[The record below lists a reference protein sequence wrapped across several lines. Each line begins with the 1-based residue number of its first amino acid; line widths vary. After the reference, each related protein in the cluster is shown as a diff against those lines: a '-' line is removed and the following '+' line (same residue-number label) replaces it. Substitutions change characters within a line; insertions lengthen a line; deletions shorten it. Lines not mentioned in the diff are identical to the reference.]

1 MKISIPKFSRDA
13 KLFLF
18 GNFINGFGITGFNLL
33 FNLYLKSKGIG
44 EGSIGRL
51 LSVGAYSTMLMVLPA
66 SFLIR
71 KFSLKKIFT
80 FTVLFLISGY
90 LLAVIS
96 ASLKS
101 IFIGMIISGMCSA
114 IFSCVGGPLIMEV
127 SGPEERTL
135 LFSFNFAISLSASIF
150 GNILAGNLSV
160 ILNRFNITQEIALKF
175 AIIIHLFIASFSLI
189 PFLSIRDARI
199 FDEEE
204 NIFKMH
210 TKIGLILKLSTPH
223 LLVGFGAGL
232 SIPFLNLYFR
242 DRFSLSTS
250 TIGYF
255 FSISQLTMIFGTL
268 IAPFISKHKG
278 KIITI
283 VLSQIFSVPFLFILS
298 VTNNLPIAFIS
309 FILRSSLMN
318 MAQPIVTNFSLEM
331 VDKNTRPFLSGL
343 LTIAWISGWGLSANI
358 GGKIIES
365 KGYSLPF
372 NLTGI
377 FYIISS
383 ILYLRLLLPLEIS
396 REKNKK

>member
-1 MKISIPKFSRDA
+1 
-13 KLFLF
+13 
-18 GNFINGFGITGFNLL
+18 
-33 FNLYLKSKGIG
+33 
-44 EGSIGRL
+44 
-51 LSVGAYSTMLMVLPA
+51 
-66 SFLIR
+66 
-71 KFSLKKIFT
+71 
-80 FTVLFLISGY
+80 
-90 LLAVIS
+90 
-96 ASLKS
+96 
-101 IFIGMIISGMCSA
+101 
-114 IFSCVGGPLIMEV
+114 MEV

-150 GNILAGNLSV
+150 GNILAGNLPV

-365 KGYSLPF
+365 KGYFLPF